1 MVCVPL
7 RFGATWT
14 AVVSKAS
21 ETADQPLIEDI
32 VKGETVPHGSDTTP
46 GVQVNAGDSLYIPA
60 GGLQI
65 WNNKDGTLGFGVTVA
80 VDPWLPDLSGDRGTP
95 LDVMESILGGGFP
108 VSTICNRG
116 TIYACQKSQEVRALI
131 VHPEIQRL
139 SHMVVVDNLRAV
151 GVLDL
156 NLARGKFR
164 HKESE
169 SALFVEDVYEPTSEL
184 NSMRGDTPLMDY
196 LLAADQHPFRLIELD
211 GGKLGTVDVEDLQK
225 LPVRVVFLMWF
236 SYLESLLTRRLCE
249 SKPELRE
256 IVGTGSAIEAES
268 LGSVG
273 PGPERR
279 IERYKFAELLTEA
292 IECNIVSLH
301 KDEVVFLNRYR
312 NRIFHGPRWYVTR
325 RREVSPFVMCAKKVV
340 SLARELASQ

>member
-1 MVCVPL
+1 MNDESMPS
-7 RFGATWT
+7 GGDATP
-14 AVVSKAS
+14 S
-21 ETADQPLIEDI
+21 
-32 VKGETVPHGSDTTP
+32 
-46 GVQVNAGDSLYIPA
+46 VQVNAGDSLYIPA

-65 WNNKDGTLGFGVTVA
+65 WNNENGTLAFGLTVA
-80 VDPWLPDLSGDRGTP
+80 VDPWLPDFGGDRGTP

-108 VSTICNRG
+108 VSTICSCG
-116 TIYACQKSQEVRALI
+116 TIQGCQKSQDVRALI
-131 VHPEIQRL
+131 AHPKIQRL
-139 SHMVVVDNLRAV
+139 SHMVVVDEQRAV

-156 NLARGKFR
+156 DLARGKFR

-169 SALFVEDVYEPTSEL
+169 SSLLVEDVYEPASES
-184 NSMRGDTPLMDY
+184 NSMRGDVPLMDY
-196 LLAADQHPFRLIELD
+196 LLTADQQPFRLIELD

-225 LPVRVVFLMWF
+225 VPVRVVLLMWF

-249 SKPELRE
+249 KRPELRE
-256 IVGTGSAIEAES
+256 IVGTGSAVEAES

-279 IERYKFAELLTEA
+279 IERYKFAQLLREA
-292 IECNIVSLH
+292 RESNIVSLP

-312 NRIFHGPRWYVTR
+312 NRIFHGPRWYITR
-325 RREVSPFVMCAKKVV
+325 RREVSSFVNCAKKVV